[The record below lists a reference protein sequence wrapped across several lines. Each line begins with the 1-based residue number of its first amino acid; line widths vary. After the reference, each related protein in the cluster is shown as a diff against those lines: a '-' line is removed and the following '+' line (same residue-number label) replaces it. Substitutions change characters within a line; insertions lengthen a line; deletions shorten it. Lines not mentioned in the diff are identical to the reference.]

1 MPTAEGTWTTTR
13 SLRNSLY
20 GDLVWRRP
28 HVMRRDMVLEAG
40 SEQLAM
46 LRWEKAFSLQA
57 TAISADG
64 RWTIGRKGM
73 IALRRQVEVSDAASG
88 ASLATFDRHWRGSG
102 VVRFA
107 TGAEYRWQRAGFW
120 RPRWSWSSAE
130 KEQLLVFRSHALVSR
145 VDMET
150 DPAVQ
155 TLAELPVLV
164 VLGAYLMAVM
174 VRRGHAH

>member
-28 HVMRRDMVLEAG
+28 HVMRRDLVLEAG

-64 RWTIGRKGM
+64 RWHIGRKGAV
-73 IALRRQVEVSDAASG
+73 ALRMQVTVSDPTTDETI
-88 ASLATFDRHWRGSG
+88 ATFDRHWRGTG

-107 TGAEYRWQRAGFW
+107 TGAEYRWQRTGFW
-120 RPRWSWSSAE
+120 RPRWLWASDTTE
-130 KEQLLVFRSHALVSR
+130 RLLTFRSHAFTSQ
-145 VDMET
+145 VDMEV
-150 DPAVQ
+150 DPSAEK
-155 TLAELPVLV
+155 LAEIPVLV
-164 VLGAYLMAVM
+164 LLGAYLVSVV